1 MIDIDELFQRV
12 KRYQVNPSFRDE
24 EVGLRCCELALD
36 ALVSGNYGVGAVL
49 LDAQGQILVEEKNTV
64 FSTPFCSSA
73 HAEMR
78 VIDRYE
84 AAFRKKHPP
93 GALMLVVSLEPCPMC
108 LSRILLS
115 GIGVVK
121 YVAEDDA
128 GGMVTR
134 ISHMPPAWQN
144 LAGLQSFYHAH
155 VSPEL
160 YQLAKTLSQQN
171 LTYLRTALLKQ
182 RHEDE

>member
-1 MIDIDELFQRV
+1 MIEIDELLQRV
-12 KRYQVNPSFRDE
+12 KGYQVNPHFRDDW
-24 EVGLRCCELALD
+24 VGLRCCELALD

-49 LDAQGQILVEEKNTV
+49 LDAKGQLLVEEKNTV
-64 FSTPFCSSA
+64 FSAQFCSSA

-84 AAFRKKHPP
+84 AAFRKEHPP
-93 GALMLVVSLEPCPMC
+93 GELKLVVSLEPCPMC

-128 GGMVTR
+128 GGMVNR
-134 ISHMPPAWQN
+134 MSHMPPAWQN

-155 VSPEL
+155 VSPAL
-160 YQLAKTLSQQN
+160 YQLAKTLSQHN
-171 LTYLRTALLKQ
+171 LAYLRTALLKQ
-182 RHEDE
+182 RNED